1 MAIQGLISPEVVTQP
16 KPLDINDAAA
26 VTTEA
31 LSILNMIGP
40 DREAA
45 YESISAEYR
54 ALTEVIKDTNETGE
68 LYVDI
73 PYSTI
78 ATAAMVEAID
88 GRSFGGYPET
98 YVYDNLWTP
107 GIETGSYTDAD
118 LAKSSGNEPTAQLAR
133 YADEVSEE
141 PLLHFLNMPYDD
153 YAKKEYNP
161 EADKTQLE
169 AIAEQKDALE
179 SVYPEFV
186 VSALGHR
193 AFLLLGLQHRIKG
206 QKMPVSWGFMRDGNL
221 PRTKVG
227 RNSVVGFVSSRR
239 GQLGLGYSDGDA
251 SPYGGVGLSVGLK
264 ES

>member
-26 VTTEA
+26 VTLEA
-31 LSILNMIGP
+31 FSILNVVGP
-40 DREAA
+40 DREAT
-45 YESISAEYR
+45 YESIASAY
-54 ALTEVIKDTNETGE
+54 ASLTELVTGANETGE

-78 ATAAMVEAID
+78 TTAVMVEAI
-88 GRSFGGYPET
+88 GGHSFGGYPET

-221 PRTKVG
+221 PRTKVARG
-227 RNSVVGFVSSRR
+227 PVVGCVDSSW
-239 GQLGLGYSDGDA
+239 GQLSLRSSGGYA
-251 SPYGGVGLSVGLK
+251 YLRGGVGLSVGLK